1 MSIRRESPFSQ
12 STFKTDIVEINMFS
26 PSMQHLVSFSVFDVL
41 NLLFDRLWISN
52 HQSHSDIIILI
63 INESMAL

>member
-1 MSIRRESPFSQ
+1 
-12 STFKTDIVEINMFS
+12 MFS

-41 NLLFDRLWISN
+41 NLVFDRLWISN

-63 INESMAL
+63 IN